1 MNEIATK
8 RPMTAMCIG
17 AAMLAV
23 VAAAPA
29 YANPPEDARPPSP
42 TAEQGSQERSTER
55 VKRVGTRLET
65 IIVTSGAVDPH
76 NRRWDDS
83 GAAIGVLPTVS
94 ASAFLD
100 AGGAERVETP
110 ADSRP

>member
-1 MNEIATK
+1 MNEISTK

-29 YANPPEDARPPSP
+29 YADPQEDARPPSP
-42 TAEQGSQERSTER
+42 TAEQGSQEGTTER

-65 IIVTSGAVDPH
+65 IVVSGGAVDPH

-83 GAAIGVLPTVS
+83 GAEIGALPAVS

-100 AGGAERVETP
+100 AGGAERVESP